1 MRLFSRQKKSVEK
14 PMQPNTIEK
23 TSKETEP
30 ASSITETNSPNL
42 LELLDQIKRKE
53 IWLSDEELKWE
64 ATKYSLFIRNEKDK
78 KILMIAAFSRYSRDD
93 KKKKNEKSIIREFE
107 LLKRQ
112 WTAISE
118 MEKKIAE
125 NARLLTKRFQ
135 FDYNLT
141 RMVED
146 WKKNAQ
152 KRILQDIDSLL
163 WDIWDAMEKIEFAKR
178 SRPSMWGGTIFW
190 EQ

>member
-1 MRLFSRQKKSVEK
+1 MRLFSRQKKSAEK
-14 PMQPNTIEK
+14 PKLPNIIEK
-23 TSKETEP
+23 TNKETSLTIN
-30 ASSITETNSPNL
+30 AKTSLPNL
-42 LELLDQIKRKE
+42 LEFLDKIRLKE
-53 IWLSDEELKWE
+53 TWVSDEELKWR
-64 ATKYSLFIRNEKDK
+64 ATEFSIFIRDERDR
-78 KILMIAAFSRYSRDD
+78 KILAIAAASRYRDQ
-93 KKKKNEKSIIREFE
+93 KKKNEMDIIKEFDYV
-107 LLKRQ
+107 KRQ

-118 MEKKIAE
+118 LEKKIAN

-141 RMVED
+141 RMVQD

-178 SRPSMWGGTIFW
+178 SRPSVWGGTIFW